1 MHSPELIYP
10 VAAVREVDR
19 VAIEDE
25 GIPGYALM
33 TRAGKA
39 AVHAAQRRFTDAR
52 HWQVICGSGNNAGDG
67 YVVARLAADNGINVS
82 VTAMVD
88 PGKLKGDA
96 ATAYKDFAAGGGVA
110 ADWRAGLDDRAELIV
125 DAMLGSGLERPVEGA
140 FADAVA
146 AINEHPAAVMALD
159 IPTGLHGDSGAVLG
173 SAVVADLTVTFVG
186 LKSGLFLGRGLAH
199 VGGLEFAGLDVP
211 ERCYQPSAAVLR
223 RISDE
228 RFARC
233 LPKRTRDAHKGD
245 FGHVL
250 VVGGGAGMPGAVR
263 LCGEAALRGGA
274 GRVSIATDP
283 GHAAIV
289 VATRPELMSHGVTD
303 ASDLEPLLEKVD
315 IVAFGPGLGQSDW
328 AKALHCSVVAAGLP
342 TVWDADALNL
352 LAEAGGSDD
361 KRVITPH
368 PGEAGNLLG
377 ITAADVQGD
386 RLQALSGLQDKFGG
400 TVVLKG
406 AGTLVSSRS
415 GPPFITTAGNPGMAA
430 AGMGDALTGIIAGV
444 LAQGLTQEDA
454 AAVGVEAHAR
464 AGDRAAING
473 ERGLLVSDL
482 MAELRS
488 VLNP

>member
-1 MHSPELIYP
+1 M
-10 VAAVREVDR
+10 
-19 VAIEDE
+19 
-25 GIPGYALM
+25 
-33 TRAGKA
+33 
-39 AVHAAQRRFTDAR
+39 
-52 HWQVICGSGNNAGDG
+52 
-67 YVVARLAADNGINVS
+67 
-82 VTAMVD
+82 
-88 PGKLKGDA
+88 
-96 ATAYKDFAAGGGVA
+96 
-110 ADWRAGLDDRAELIV
+110 
-125 DAMLGSGLERPVEGA
+125 
-140 FADAVA
+140 
-146 AINEHPAAVMALD
+146 
-159 IPTGLHGDSGAVLG
+159 
-173 SAVVADLTVTFVG
+173 
-186 LKSGLFLGRGLAH
+186 
-199 VGGLEFAGLDVP
+199 
-211 ERCYQPSAAVLR
+211 
-223 RISDE
+223 
-228 RFARC
+228 
-233 LPKRTRDAHKGD
+233 
-245 FGHVL
+245 
-250 VVGGGAGMPGAVR
+250 
-263 LCGEAALRGGA
+263 
-274 GRVSIATDP
+274 
-283 GHAAIV
+283 
-289 VATRPELMSHGVTD
+289 
-303 ASDLEPLLEKVD
+303 
-315 IVAFGPGLGQSDW
+315 
-328 AKALHCSVVAAGLP
+328 P